1 MRLPWQIQGCDRGSG
16 TDFFRQK
23 AALAR
28 LEVEENTFDSG
39 GTIFAKIV
47 VGCLIFSG

>member
-1 MRLPWQIQGCDRGSG
+1 MRLPWQATGCDRGSG

-28 LEVEENTFDSG
+28 LEVEEKTLSTAAARQSLRKLWLG
-39 GTIFAKIV
+39 A
-47 VGCLIFSG
+47 